1 MFSFFAP
8 ASVGS
13 LLCEIG
19 GVAEEALGGPGECL
33 WRTGGQFK
41 QDPLLQKKKKKKKNE
56 RHTMSRVQG
65 LQSWRGTRSGKI
77 VDELDES
84 WPGGVASPICR
95 ICFSTVESSM
105 GRQAGGRGWR
115 EVNKGRLH

>member
-19 GVAEEALGGPGECL
+19 GVAEEALGGPGEGL

-41 QDPLLQKKKKKKKNE
+41 QDPLLQKEE

-84 WPGGVASPICR
+84 WPGGV
-95 ICFSTVESSM
+95 
-105 GRQAGGRGWR
+105 
-115 EVNKGRLH
+115 H